1 MSNTIL
7 YTVYIVRRPHVVVSH
22 VVSHVLLLAANLVT
36 AITW

>member
-7 YTVYIVRRPHVVVSH
+7 YTVYIVRRSH

-36 AITW
+36 AVTW